1 MPKETPSAAKILSM
15 VVFSLTCFGLLLFL
29 WLSFGGPIPLK
40 PKSYELEVPFPEAT
54 TLAEEADVRIA
65 GVTVGNVKTK
75 ELEKGANHTTVVLA
89 IDRKYAPIPKNT
101 KAILRQKTL
110 LGETYVE
117 LTPGER
123 GGPKLDD
130 GGKLAPGQ
138 VEPTVELD
146 EILEIFE
153 PQTRDAFRDWI
164 RSSAEQIEGRGQD
177 LNFALA
183 NLAGFAE
190 DGAGVLKVLD
200 DQKVA
205 LKRLVKNTGVV
216 FGALNERDGQLRDL
230 IVNADRTFS
239 ATAEQQ
245 DNLARIFEIFPT
257 FLTESRLTLARL
269 EGFAAD
275 TRPLVNDLKPVA
287 DDLGPTIRDLSI
299 LGPDLERLFRRLD
312 PNIKAAPK
320 NLPEAERFLRG
331 ARPLFSA
338 LHTFLPELNPVLS
351 YANFSQDQIA
361 HFFVNGGAA
370 TQYRL
375 PDVASQPGVP
385 RYMLGFTG
393 AINGN
398 SFSFRGQRPQF
409 ERGNAYVAPNN
420 YRRSVKFGIPESF
433 DCLPDHPNGDGRTG
447 GSVGRKDPDPGAPGG
462 SPLPPCFVQP
472 PYLWDGGHYPRLE
485 KGKAPLVKAPFG
497 LEGSTGPAR
506 TPLPAG
512 ARQGRG
518 PRRSSEHLSRP

>member
-1 MPKETPSAAKILSM
+1 MPKETPSVAKILSM

-40 PKSYELEVPFPEAT
+40 PKAYELEVPFPEAT

-75 ELEKGANHTTVVLA
+75 ELSKGANATNVILA

-123 GGPKLDD
+123 KGPKLED
-130 GGKLAPGQ
+130 GGRLDEGQ
-138 VEPTVELD
+138 IEPTVELD
-146 EILEIFE
+146 EILEIFKPE
-153 PQTRDAFRDWI
+153 TRDAFRDWI
-164 RSSAEQIEGRGQD
+164 RSSARQIEGRSQD

-230 IVNADRTFS
+230 IVNSERTFS
-239 ATAEQQ
+239 ATSEQQ
-245 DNLARIFEIFPT
+245 ENLARIFEIFPT
-257 FLTESRLTLARL
+257 FLLESRLTLARL
-269 EGFAAD
+269 EDFAFN

-287 DDLGPTIRDLSI
+287 DDLGPTVRDLST
-299 LGPDLERLFRRLD
+299 LGPDLENLFRRLE
-312 PNIKAAPK
+312 PNIEAAPK
-320 NLPEAERFLRG
+320 NLPQAERFLRG
-331 ARPLFSA
+331 ARPLFQA
-338 LHTFLPELNPVLS
+338 LHGFLPELNPVLS
-351 YANFSQDQIA
+351 YANFSQDVVA
-361 HFFVNGGAA
+361 HFFVNAA
-370 TQYRL
+370 AALQYELPRL
-375 PDVASQPGVP
+375 SSQPDVP

-393 AINGN
+393 AINDH
-398 SFSFRGQRPQF
+398 SFSFRNERPEF
-409 ERGNAYVAPNN
+409 ERGNAYIAPNN
-420 YRRSVKFGIPESF
+420 YRRAAKFGIPESF
-433 DCLPDHPNGDGRTG
+433 DCKPDHPEGDGVTP
-447 GSVGRKDPDPGAPGG
+447 GSAGRKNPVDTTDEPGG
-462 SPLPPCFVQP
+462 VALPPCFVQP
-472 PYLWDGGHYPRLE
+472 EQLWDRNQYPRLE
-485 KGKAPLVKAPFG
+485 RGKAPLVRAPFG
-497 LEGSTGPAR
+497 LESTRGPAR
-506 TPLPAG
+506 AP
-512 ARQGRG
+512 
-518 PRRSSEHLSRP
+518 

>member
-1 MPKETPSAAKILSM
+1 MPKETPSVGKILSM

-29 WLSFGGPIPLK
+29 WLSFGGPVPLK
-40 PKSYELEVPFPEAT
+40 PKAYELEVPFPEAT
-54 TLAEEADVRIA
+54 TLAQEADVRIA
-65 GVTVGNVKTK
+65 GVTVGKVKTK
-75 ELEKGANHTTVVLA
+75 ELEKGASRTKIVLS
-89 IDRKYAPIPKNT
+89 IDRKFAPIPKNT

-117 LTPGER
+117 LTPGDR
-123 GGPKLDD
+123 GGPKLED
-130 GGKLAPGQ
+130 GGRLDTGQ

-146 EILEIFE
+146 EILEIFK

-164 RSSAEQIEGRGQD
+164 RSSARQIEGRGQD
-177 LNFALA
+177 LNFAFA

-205 LKRLVKNTGVV
+205 LRRLVKNTGVV

-230 IVNADRTFS
+230 IVNSERTFS

-245 DNLARIFEIFPT
+245 ENLARIFEIFPT
-257 FLTESRLTLARL
+257 FLLESRLTLARL
-269 EGFAAD
+269 EEFAND
-275 TRPLVNDLKPVA
+275 TQPLVTDLKPVA
-287 DDLGPTIRDLSI
+287 DDLGPTVRDLSI
-299 LGPDLERLFRRLD
+299 LGPDLENLFRRLE
-312 PNIKAAPK
+312 PNIEAAPK
-320 NLPEAERFLRG
+320 NLPQAERFLRG
-331 ARPLFSA
+331 AGPLFTA

-351 YANFSQDQIA
+351 YANFSQDQVA

-393 AINGN
+393 AVNDH
-398 SFSFRGQRPQF
+398 SFSFRGTRPQF
-409 ERGNAYVAPNN
+409 ERGNSYVAPNN

-433 DCLPDHPNGDGRTG
+433 DCLPDHPQGDGRTG
-447 GSVGRKDPDPGAPGG
+447 GSVGRRDPVPGG
-462 SPLPPCFVQP
+462 GGQVQLPPCFVQP
-472 PYLWDGGHYPRLE
+472 PFLWDGKYYPRLE
-485 KGKAPLVKAPFG
+485 KGKAPIVKAPFG
-497 LEGSTGPAR
+497 FEGNSPAR
-506 TPLPAG
+506 LP
-512 ARQGRG
+512 
-518 PRRSSEHLSRP
+518 